1 MKAKRD
7 EGPALS
13 MNPVQQW
20 SSKVTNRVW
29 VMGDAVVDL
38 IPEGEQHYLKC
49 PGGAPANVAVG
60 VARLG
65 GESAFIGRVGADPF
79 GRFMADTLAR
89 EGVDTACLR
98 ADPAH
103 RTSTVLVELDE
114 EGERSFTFMVRPSAD
129 QFLTPTDLPGFQ
141 ASQWLLTCSIALANE
156 PVRGSCLQA
165 MATIKDAG
173 GRVCFDPNLRLE
185 VWGNPAEM
193 LPVVRQAIALADVV
207 KLSIDELQLL
217 SGEDDLVA
225 GLATISGPAL
235 VLVTRGAAGV
245 VARLEGELLEWVG
258 PKVTPLDTTGAGDAF
273 VAGLLAALAQGERLP
288 TLAELPAILAQA
300 HGCGALATTA
310 KGAMTALPTRTELDA
325 FLRSDA
331 SGC

>member
-1 MKAKRD
+1 M
-7 EGPALS
+7 
-13 MNPVQQW
+13 QQW
-20 SSKVTNRVW
+20 SSKVGNRVW

-38 IPEGEQHYLKC
+38 IPEGELHYLKC

-79 GRFMADTLAR
+79 GRFMADTLVA
-89 EGVDTACLR
+89 EGVDIRHLTQ
-98 ADPAH
+98 DPAH

-129 QFLTPTDLPGFQ
+129 QFLEPADLPRFEAG
-141 ASQWLLTCSIALANE
+141 QWLLSCSIALANE
-156 PVRGSCLQA
+156 PVRSSCLQA
-165 MATIKDAG
+165 MAAIKEAG
-173 GRVCFDPNLRLE
+173 GRVCFDPNLRPE

-193 LPVVRQAIALADVV
+193 LPQVIAAMTLADVV
-207 KLSIDELQLL
+207 KLSVEELQLL
-217 SGEDDLVA
+217 SGEDDLAA
-225 GLATISGPAL
+225 GLATLSGPAL

-245 VARLEGELLEWVG
+245 VARLGGELLEWVG
-258 PKVTPLDTTGAGDAF
+258 QKVTPLDTTGAGDAF
-273 VAGLLAALAQGERLP
+273 AGGLLAALAGCSSLP

-325 FLRSDA
+325 FLLLGAIEHKRPLIC
-331 SGC
+331 G

>member
-1 MKAKRD
+1 M
-7 EGPALS
+7 
-13 MNPVQQW
+13 QQW
-20 SSKVTNRVW
+20 SSKVGNRVW

-38 IPEGEQHYLKC
+38 IPEGELHYLKC

-79 GRFMADTLAR
+79 GRFMADTLAA
-89 EGVDTACLR
+89 EGVDIRHLTQ
-98 ADPAH
+98 DPAH

-129 QFLTPTDLPGFQ
+129 QFLEPADLPRFEVG
-141 ASQWLLTCSIALANE
+141 QWLLSCSIALANE
-156 PVRGSCLQA
+156 PVRSSCLQA
-165 MATIKDAG
+165 MAAIKAAG
-173 GRVCFDPNLRLE
+173 GRVCFDPNLRPE
-185 VWGNPAEM
+185 VWGKPAEM
-193 LPVVRQAIALADVV
+193 LPQVSAAIALADVV
-207 KLSIDELQLL
+207 KLSVEELQLL
-217 SGEDDLVA
+217 SGEDDLLA
-225 GLATISGPAL
+225 GLATLSGPAL

-258 PKVTPLDTTGAGDAF
+258 QKVTPLDTTGAGDAF
-273 VAGLLAALAQGERLP
+273 VAGLLAALAGRSSLP
-288 TLAELPAILAQA
+288 AMAELPAILAQA

-325 FLRSDA
+325 FLLLGAIEHKRPLIC
-331 SGC
+331 G

>member
-1 MKAKRD
+1 M
-7 EGPALS
+7 
-13 MNPVQQW
+13 
-20 SSKVTNRVW
+20 TNRVW

-38 IPEGEQHYLKC
+38 IPEGELHYLKC

-98 ADPAH
+98 ADPDH

-129 QFLTPTDLPGFQ
+129 QFLTPDELPGFG
-141 ASQWLLTCSIALANE
+141 AGQWLLTCSIALANE
-156 PVRGSCLQA
+156 PVRSSCLQA
-165 MATIKDAG
+165 MAAIKAAG
-173 GRVCFDPNLRLE
+173 GRVCFDPNLRPE

-193 LPVVRQAIALADVV
+193 LPQVSAAIALSDVV
-207 KLSIDELQLL
+207 KLSVEELQLL
-217 SGEDDLVA
+217 SGEDDLAA
-225 GLATISGPAL
+225 GLATLSGPAL

-245 VARLEGELLEWVG
+245 VARLDGELLEWVG
-258 PKVTPLDTTGAGDAF
+258 QKVTPLDTTGAGDAF

-288 TLAELPAILAQA
+288 TLAELPVILAQA

-310 KGAMTALPTRTELDA
+310 KGAMTALPIRTELDA
-325 FLRSDA
+325 FLRSGA

>member
-1 MKAKRD
+1 M
-7 EGPALS
+7 
-13 MNPVQQW
+13 QQW
-20 SSKVTNRVW
+20 SSKVGNRVW

-38 IPEGEQHYLKC
+38 IPEGELRYLKC

-79 GRFMADTLAR
+79 GRFMADTLVA
-89 EGVDTACLR
+89 EGVDIRHLTQ
-98 ADPAH
+98 DPAH

-129 QFLTPTDLPGFQ
+129 QFLEPADLPRFEAG
-141 ASQWLLTCSIALANE
+141 QWLLCCSIALANE
-156 PVRGSCLQA
+156 PVRSSCLQA
-165 MATIKDAG
+165 MAAIREAG
-173 GRVCFDPNLRLE
+173 GRVCFDPNLRPE

-193 LPVVRQAIALADVV
+193 LPQVSAAMTLADVV
-207 KLSIDELQLL
+207 KLSVEELQLL
-217 SGEDDLVA
+217 SGEDDLAA
-225 GLATISGPAL
+225 GLATLSGPAL

-245 VARLEGELLEWVG
+245 VARLDGDLLEWLG
-258 PKVTPLDTTGAGDAF
+258 QKVTPLDTTGAGDAF
-273 VAGLLAALAQGERLP
+273 VAGLLAALAGRSSLP
-288 TLAELPAILAQA
+288 TMAELPAILAQA

-325 FLRSDA
+325 FLLLGAIEHKRPLIC
-331 SGC
+331 G

>member
-1 MKAKRD
+1 
-7 EGPALS
+7 
-13 MNPVQQW
+13 MNSVQQW

-38 IPEGEQHYLKC
+38 IPEGELHYLKC

-79 GRFMADTLAR
+79 GRFMADTLVA
-89 EGVDTACLR
+89 EGVDIRHLTQ
-98 ADPAH
+98 DPAH

-129 QFLTPTDLPGFQ
+129 QFLTPADLPSFG
-141 ASQWLLTCSIALANE
+141 AGQWLLTCSIALANE
-156 PVRGSCLQA
+156 PVRTSCLQA
-165 MATIKDAG
+165 MAAIKAAG
-173 GRVCFDPNLRLE
+173 GWVCFDPNLRPE
-185 VWGNPAEM
+185 VWGKPAEM
-193 LPVVRQAIALADVV
+193 LPQVSAAIALADVV
-207 KLSIDELQLL
+207 KLSIEELQLL
-217 SGEDDLVA
+217 SGEDDLAA
-225 GLATISGPAL
+225 GLATLSGPVL

-245 VARLEGELLEWVG
+245 VARLDGELLEWVG
-258 PKVTPLDTTGAGDAF
+258 QKVTPLDTTGAGDAF

-325 FLRSDA
+325 FLRSGA
-331 SGC
+331 SGR

>member
-1 MKAKRD
+1 
-7 EGPALS
+7 
-13 MNPVQQW
+13 
-20 SSKVTNRVW
+20 
-29 VMGDAVVDL
+29 MGDAVVDL
-38 IPEGEQHYLKC
+38 IPEGELHYLKC

-79 GRFMADTLAR
+79 GRFMADTLVA
-89 EGVDTACLR
+89 EGVDIRHLTQ
-98 ADPAH
+98 DPAH

-129 QFLTPTDLPGFQ
+129 QFLTPADLPSFG
-141 ASQWLLTCSIALANE
+141 AGQWLLTCSIALANE
-156 PVRGSCLQA
+156 PVRTSCLQA
-165 MATIKDAG
+165 MAAIKAAG
-173 GRVCFDPNLRLE
+173 GWVCFDPNLRPE
-185 VWGNPAEM
+185 VWGKPAEM
-193 LPVVRQAIALADVV
+193 LPQVSAAIALADVV
-207 KLSIDELQLL
+207 KLSIEELQLL
-217 SGEDDLVA
+217 SGEDDLAA
-225 GLATISGPAL
+225 GLATLSGPVL

-245 VARLEGELLEWVG
+245 VARLDGELLEWVG
-258 PKVTPLDTTGAGDAF
+258 QKVTPLDTTGAGDAF

-325 FLRSDA
+325 FLRSGA
-331 SGC
+331 SGR

>member
-1 MKAKRD
+1 M
-7 EGPALS
+7 
-13 MNPVQQW
+13 QQW
-20 SSKVTNRVW
+20 SSKVGNCVW

-38 IPEGEQHYLKC
+38 IPEGELHYLKC

-65 GESAFIGRVGADPF
+65 GEAAFIGRVGADPF

-89 EGVDTACLR
+89 EGVDIAALR
-98 ADPAH
+98 LDPDH
-103 RTSTVLVELDE
+103 RTSTVLVALDK

-129 QFLTPTDLPGFQ
+129 QFLEPADLPGFG
-141 ASQWLLTCSIALANE
+141 AGQWLLTCSIALANE
-156 PVRGSCLQA
+156 PVRSSCLQA
-165 MATIKDAG
+165 MATIRAVG
-173 GRVCFDPNLRLE
+173 GRVCFDPNLRPE
-185 VWGNPAEM
+185 VWGDPAEM
-193 LPVVRQAIALADVV
+193 LPQVSEAMALADVV

-217 SGEDDLVA
+217 SGEDDLAA
-225 GLATISGPAL
+225 GLATITGPAL

-288 TLAELPAILAQA
+288 TLAELAAILAQA

-325 FLRSDA
+325 FLRSA
-331 SGC
+331 SSGC

>member
-1 MKAKRD
+1 M
-7 EGPALS
+7 
-13 MNPVQQW
+13 QQW
-20 SSKVTNRVW
+20 SSKVGNRVW

-38 IPEGEQHYLKC
+38 IPEGGLHYLKC

-79 GRFMADTLAR
+79 GRFMADTLVA
-89 EGVDTACLR
+89 EGVDIRHLTQ
-98 ADPAH
+98 DPAH

-114 EGERSFTFMVRPSAD
+114 AGERSFTFMVRPSAD
-129 QFLTPTDLPGFQ
+129 QFLEPADLPRFEAG
-141 ASQWLLTCSIALANE
+141 QWLLSCSIALANE

-165 MATIKDAG
+165 MAAIKEAG
-173 GRVCFDPNLRLE
+173 GRVCFDPNLRPE

-193 LPVVRQAIALADVV
+193 LPQVIAAIALADVV
-207 KLSIDELQLL
+207 KLSVEELQLL
-217 SGEDDLVA
+217 SGEDDLLA
-225 GLATISGPAL
+225 GLATLSGPAL

-245 VARLEGELLEWVG
+245 VARLGGELLEWVG
-258 PKVTPLDTTGAGDAF
+258 QKVTPLDTTGAGDAF
-273 VAGLLAALAQGERLP
+273 VAGLLAALAEGDQLP
-288 TLAELPAILAQA
+288 ALSELPAILAQA

-325 FLRSDA
+325 FLLLGAIEHKRPLIC
-331 SGC
+331 G

>member
-1 MKAKRD
+1 
-7 EGPALS
+7 

-173 GRVCFDPNLRLE
+173 GRVCFDPNLRPE

-193 LPVVRQAIALADVV
+193 LPVVRQTIALADVV
-207 KLSIDELQLL
+207 KLSVEELQLL
-217 SGEDDLVA
+217 SGEDELAA

-325 FLRSDA
+325 FLRSA
-331 SGC
+331 SSGC

>member
-1 MKAKRD
+1 M
-7 EGPALS
+7 
-13 MNPVQQW
+13 QQW

-38 IPEGEQHYLKC
+38 IPEGERHYLQC

-65 GESAFIGRVGADPF
+65 GEAAFIGRVGCDPF
-79 GRFMADTLAR
+79 GRFLAKTLSG
-89 EGVDTACLR
+89 EGVDIAALR
-98 ADPAH
+98 LDPDH
-103 RTSTVLVELDE
+103 RTSTVLVALDD

-129 QFLTPTDLPGFQ
+129 QFLTPNELPRFDAG
-141 ASQWLLTCSIALANE
+141 QWLLTCSIALANE
-156 PVRGSCLQA
+156 PVRTSCLQA
-165 MATIKDAG
+165 MAAIKAAG
-173 GRVCFDPNLRLE
+173 GRVCFDPNLRPE

-193 LPVVRQAIALADVV
+193 LPLAREAIARADVV
-207 KLSIDELQLL
+207 KLSIEELQLL
-217 SGEDDLVA
+217 SGLDDLAA
-225 GLATISGPAL
+225 GLATMAGPAL

-245 VARLEGELLEWVG
+245 VARLGGEQLEWVG

-273 VAGLLAALAQGERLP
+273 VAGLLAALAGRSSLP

-310 KGAMTALPTRTELDA
+310 KGAMTALPTRTELDE
-325 FLRSDA
+325 FLRSGT

>member
-1 MKAKRD
+1 
-7 EGPALS
+7 
-13 MNPVQQW
+13 MNSVQQW

-38 IPEGEQHYLKC
+38 IPEGKQHYLKC
-49 PGGAPANVAVG
+49 SGGAPANVAVG

-65 GESAFIGRVGADPF
+65 GDAAFIGRVGADPF
-79 GRFMADTLAR
+79 GRFMAETLSG
-89 EGVDTACLR
+89 EGVDIAALR
-98 ADPAH
+98 LDPDH
-103 RTSTVLVELDE
+103 NTSTVLVALDD

-129 QFLTPTDLPGFQ
+129 QFLTPADLPSFG
-141 ASQWLLTCSIALANE
+141 AGQWLLTCSIALANE
-156 PVRGSCLQA
+156 PVRSSCLQA
-165 MATIKDAG
+165 MAAIKAAG
-173 GRVCFDPNLRLE
+173 GRVCFDPNLRPE
-185 VWGNPAEM
+185 VWGKPAEM
-193 LPVVRQAIALADVV
+193 LPQVSAAIALADVV
-207 KLSIDELQLL
+207 KLSGEELQLL
-217 SGEDDLVA
+217 SGEDELAA
-225 GLATISGPAL
+225 GLATLSGPAL

-245 VARLEGELLEWVG
+245 VARLDGELLEWVG
-258 PKVTPLDTTGAGDAF
+258 QKVTPLDTTGAGDAF

-325 FLRSDA
+325 FLRSGT

>member
-1 MKAKRD
+1 M
-7 EGPALS
+7 
-13 MNPVQQW
+13 QQW

-38 IPEGEQHYLKC
+38 IPEGELHYLKC

-79 GRFMADTLAR
+79 GRFMADTLVA
-89 EGVDTACLR
+89 EGVDIRHLTQ
-98 ADPAH
+98 DPAH

-129 QFLTPTDLPGFQ
+129 QFLEPADLPRFEAG
-141 ASQWLLTCSIALANE
+141 QWLLTCSIALANE
-156 PVRGSCLQA
+156 PVRGSCLHA
-165 MATIKDAG
+165 MAAIKEAG
-173 GRVCFDPNLRLE
+173 GRVCFDPNLRPE
-185 VWGNPAEM
+185 VWGKPAEM
-193 LPVVRQAIALADVV
+193 LPQVSAAIALADVV
-207 KLSIDELQLL
+207 KLSIEELQLL
-217 SGEDDLVA
+217 SGEDELAA
-225 GLATISGPAL
+225 GLATLSGPAL

-245 VARLEGELLEWVG
+245 VARLGGELLEWVG
-258 PKVTPLDTTGAGDAF
+258 QKVTPLDTTGAGDAF

-325 FLRSDA
+325 FLRSGA

>member
-1 MKAKRD
+1 M
-7 EGPALS
+7 
-13 MNPVQQW
+13 QQW
-20 SSKVTNRVW
+20 SSKVGSRVW

-38 IPEGEQHYLKC
+38 IPEGELHYLKC

-79 GRFMADTLAR
+79 GRFMADTLVA
-89 EGVDTACLR
+89 EGVDIRHLTQ
-98 ADPAH
+98 DPAH

-129 QFLTPTDLPGFQ
+129 QFLEPADLPRFEAG
-141 ASQWLLTCSIALANE
+141 QWLLTCSIALANE
-156 PVRGSCLQA
+156 PVRTSCLQA
-165 MATIKDAG
+165 MAAIRVAG
-173 GRVCFDPNLRLE
+173 GRVCFDPNLRPE

-193 LPVVRQAIALADVV
+193 LPVVRDAIGLADVV
-207 KLSIDELQLL
+207 KLSIEELQLL
-217 SGEDDLVA
+217 SGHQDLVA
-225 GLATISGPAL
+225 GLATIDGPAL

-245 VARLEGELLEWVG
+245 VARLDGERLEWVG
-258 PKVTPLDTTGAGDAF
+258 QKVTPLDTTGAGDAF
-273 VAGLLAALAQGERLP
+273 VAGLLAALAGRPSLP

-310 KGAMTALPTRTELDA
+310 KGAMTALPTRTRLDE
-325 FLRSDA
+325 FLRSGTD
-331 SGC
+331 GC

>member
-1 MKAKRD
+1 
-7 EGPALS
+7 

-245 VARLEGELLEWVG
+245 VASLEGELLEWVG

-325 FLRSDA
+325 FLRSGA

>member
-1 MKAKRD
+1 M
-7 EGPALS
+7 G
-13 MNPVQQW
+13 
-20 SSKVTNRVW
+20 NRVW

-38 IPEGEQHYLKC
+38 IPEGELHYLKC

-79 GRFMADTLAR
+79 GRFMADTLVA
-89 EGVDTACLR
+89 EGVDIRHLTQ
-98 ADPAH
+98 DPAQ

-129 QFLTPTDLPGFQ
+129 QFLEPADLPRFEAG
-141 ASQWLLTCSIALANE
+141 QWLLSCSIALANE
-156 PVRGSCLQA
+156 PVRSSCLQA
-165 MATIKDAG
+165 MAAIKEAG
-173 GRVCFDPNLRLE
+173 GRVCFDPNLRPE

-193 LPVVRQAIALADVV
+193 LPQVIAAMTLADVV
-207 KLSIDELQLL
+207 KLSVEELQLL
-217 SGEDDLVA
+217 SGEDDLLA
-225 GLATISGPAL
+225 GLATLSGPAL

-245 VARLEGELLEWVG
+245 VARLGGELLEWVG
-258 PKVTPLDTTGAGDAF
+258 QKVTPLDTTGAGDAF
-273 VAGLLAALAQGERLP
+273 VAGLLAALAEGERLP
-288 TLAELPAILAQA
+288 ALSELPAIMAQA

-325 FLRSDA
+325 FLRSGT
-331 SGC
+331 SGR

>member
-1 MKAKRD
+1 M
-7 EGPALS
+7 
-13 MNPVQQW
+13 QQW
-20 SSKVTNRVW
+20 SSKVGNRVW

-38 IPEGEQHYLKC
+38 IPEGEVHYLKC

-65 GESAFIGRVGADPF
+65 GDAAFIGRVGADPF
-79 GRFMADTLAR
+79 GRFMADTLVA
-89 EGVDTACLR
+89 EGVDIRHLTQ
-98 ADPAH
+98 DPAH

-129 QFLTPTDLPGFQ
+129 QFLEPADLPRFEAG
-141 ASQWLLTCSIALANE
+141 QWLLSCSIALANE
-156 PVRGSCLQA
+156 PVRSSCLQA
-165 MATIKDAG
+165 MAAIKEAG
-173 GRVCFDPNLRLE
+173 GRVCFDPNLRPE

-193 LPVVRQAIALADVV
+193 LPQVSAAIALADVV
-207 KLSIDELQLL
+207 KLSVEELQLL
-217 SGEDDLVA
+217 SGEDDLLA
-225 GLATISGPAL
+225 GLATLSGPAL

-245 VARLEGELLEWVG
+245 VARLGGDLLEWVG

-273 VAGLLAALAQGERLP
+273 VAGLLAALAEGERLP
-288 TLAELPAILAQA
+288 ALSELPAILAQA

-325 FLRSDA
+325 FLRSGA
-331 SGC
+331 SGR

>member
-1 MKAKRD
+1 M
-7 EGPALS
+7 
-13 MNPVQQW
+13 QQW
-20 SSKVTNRVW
+20 SSKVGNRVW

-38 IPEGEQHYLKC
+38 IPEGELHYLKC

-79 GRFMADTLAR
+79 GRFMADTLVA
-89 EGVDTACLR
+89 EGVDIRHLTQ
-98 ADPAH
+98 DPAH

-129 QFLTPTDLPGFQ
+129 QFLEPADLPRFEAG
-141 ASQWLLTCSIALANE
+141 QWLLSCSIALANE

-165 MATIKDAG
+165 MATIKAVG
-173 GRVCFDPNLRLE
+173 GRVCFDPNLRPE

-193 LPVVRQAIALADVV
+193 LLQVSAAIALADVV
-207 KLSIDELQLL
+207 KLSVEELQLL
-217 SGEDDLVA
+217 SGEDDLLA
-225 GLATISGPAL
+225 GLATLSGPAL

-245 VARLEGELLEWVG
+245 VARLDGELLEWVG
-258 PKVTPLDTTGAGDAF
+258 QKVTPLDTTGAGDAF
-273 VAGLLAALAQGERLP
+273 VAGLLAALAEGERLP
-288 TLAELPAILAQA
+288 ALSELPAILAQA

-325 FLRSDA
+325 FLLLGAIEHKRPLIC
-331 SGC
+331 G

>member
-1 MKAKRD
+1 M
-7 EGPALS
+7 
-13 MNPVQQW
+13 
-20 SSKVTNRVW
+20 TNRVW

-38 IPEGEQHYLKC
+38 IPEGELHYLKC

-98 ADPAH
+98 ADPDH
-103 RTSTVLVELDE
+103 RTSTVLVALDD

-129 QFLTPTDLPGFQ
+129 QFLTPDELPRFDAG
-141 ASQWLLTCSIALANE
+141 QWLLTCSIALANE

-165 MATIKDAG
+165 MAAIKAAG
-173 GRVCFDPNLRLE
+173 GRVCFDPNLRPE
-185 VWGNPAEM
+185 VWGKSAEM
-193 LPVVRQAIALADVV
+193 LPVVRQTIALSDVV
-207 KLSIDELQLL
+207 KLSVEELQLL
-217 SGEDDLVA
+217 SGEDELAA

-258 PKVTPLDTTGAGDAF
+258 QKVTPLDTTGAGDAF

-325 FLRSDA
+325 FLRSGA